1 MLDPD
6 FTGPSGQRT
15 GRYIVVFDDDEP
27 DPLGVLASGGLT
39 RIASTRDLGALDTA
53 QARADAMGGTAG
65 TFFAELNMAVVDAAD
80 DELAGLRT
88 RAIGGAPRLRMYPE
102 LIHHVLSPATGRHRS
117 ADDDDGQTA
126 FADTDAFTWGLLA
139 THAAQSPYSGH
150 GIKVA
155 VLDTGF
161 DETHPDF
168 AGRTVVTQSF
178 VDGEGPHDGHGHGT
192 HCIGTSCGPRTLAD
206 GRGYGIAFEADIYA
220 GKVLSNE
227 GSGSDAG
234 ILAGIDW
241 AISQGCAVISM
252 SLGADVNEIHPPYVA
267 AGKRALAQGTLI
279 VAAAGNNAQRSAGN
293 PGFVGTPANSP
304 YILAVAAVDDA
315 LAVADFSA
323 RSSTLQGGQVD
334 VAGPGVNVYSSW
346 PMPQRYNTISG
357 TSMATPHAAGVS
369 ALLAE
374 STGLRGREL
383 WAELVQVAERLEAPS
398 VDVGSGLV
406 TAPQAAP
413 PDPQPADPGDGDE
426 TP

>member
-6 FTGPSGQRT
+6 FSGPSGEHT

-27 DPLGVLASGGLT
+27 DPMGVLASGGLT
-39 RIASTRDLGALDTA
+39 HIANTRDLAALDTDE
-53 QARADAMGGTAG
+53 ARGEAMSGTVG
-65 TFFAELNMAVVDAAD
+65 TFFAELNMAVVTAAG

-88 RAIGGAPRLRMYPE
+88 RAVGEGPRMRLYPE
-102 LIHHVLSPATGRHRS
+102 LVHHIMSPTAGRHRS
-117 ADDDDGQTA
+117 EGEQSGQEP
-126 FADTDAFTWGLLA
+126 FAETDEFTWGLLA
-139 THAAQSPYSGH
+139 THAAESPYSGK

-168 AGRTVVTQSF
+168 AGRTVVAKSF
-178 VDGEGPHDGHGHGT
+178 VDGEPPHDGHGHGT
-192 HCIGTSCGPRTLAD
+192 HCIGTSCGPRQVSG
-206 GRGYGIAFEADIYA
+206 GRGYGIAYEAEIYA

-267 AGKRALAQGTLI
+267 AGKRALSHGTLI

-304 YILAVAAVDDA
+304 YVMAVAAVDDA

-323 RSSTLQGGQVD
+323 RSSALQGGQVD
-334 VAGPGVNVYSSW
+334 VAGPGVDVYSSW
-346 PMPQRYNTISG
+346 PMPKRYNTISG

-383 WAELVQVAERLEAPS
+383 WAELVQVGQRLDAAS

-406 TAPQAAP
+406 IAPQAAP
-413 PDPQPADPGDGDE
+413 PDPQPADPGQGDDA
-426 TP
+426 P

>member
-6 FTGPSGQRT
+6 FTGHSGQHT

-27 DPLGVLASGGLT
+27 DPLGILAGDGLT
-39 RIASTRDLGALDTA
+39 RVASTRDLVDLDDA
-53 QARADAMGGTAG
+53 ARAEAVAGTAG
-65 TFFAELNMAVVDAAD
+65 TFFAELNMAVVSAQD
-80 DELAGLRT
+80 DELEGLRS
-88 RAIGGAPRLRMYPE
+88 RAVGGAPRLRLYPE
-102 LIHHVLSPATGRHRS
+102 LIHRVLAADTGRHRS
-117 ADDDDGQTA
+117 EVGETGQAT
-126 FADTDAFTWGLLA
+126 FADSDQFTWGLLA
-139 THAAQSPYSGH
+139 TQAAESPYSGK

-168 AGRTVVTQSF
+168 SGRAVVAKSF
-178 VDGEGPHDGHGHGT
+178 VDGEEPHDGHGHGT
-192 HCIGTSCGPRTLAD
+192 HCIGTSCGPRTVAD
-206 GRGYGIAFEADIYA
+206 GRGYGIAYEADIYA
-220 GKVLSNE
+220 GKVLSNA
-227 GSGSDAG
+227 GSGADAG

-241 AISQGCAVISM
+241 AIAQGCAVISM

-267 AGKRALAQGTLI
+267 AGKRALARGTLI
-279 VAAAGNNAQRSAGN
+279 VAAAGNNARRSAGD

-304 YILAVAAVDDA
+304 YVLAVAAVDDT

-334 VAGPGVNVYSSW
+334 VAGPGVDVYSSW
-346 PMPQRYNTISG
+346 PMPKRYNTISG

-383 WAELVQVAERLEAPS
+383 WAELVQVAQRLEAPS

-406 TAPQAAP
+406 MAPQAAP
-413 PDPQPADPGDGDE
+413 ADQQPAEPGAGDGA
-426 TP
+426 P

>member
-27 DPLGVLASGGLT
+27 DPMGVLASDGVT
-39 RIASTRDLGALDTA
+39 RVANTRDLADLDDA
-53 QARADAMGGTAG
+53 ARREAMTGTAG
-65 TFFAELNMAVVDAAD
+65 TFFAELNMAVVSAGDN
-80 DELAGLRT
+80 ELEGLRT
-88 RAIGGAPRLRMYPE
+88 RAVGGTPRLRLYPE
-102 LIHHVLSPATGRHRS
+102 LVHRILDPDTGRHRS
-117 ADDDDGQTA
+117 EDGQSDQST
-126 FADTDAFTWGLLA
+126 FADSDEFTWGLLA
-139 THAAQSPYSGH
+139 TQAAQSPYSGK

-168 AGRTVVTQSF
+168 AGRTVVAKSF
-178 VDGEGPHDGHGHGT
+178 VDGEEPHDGHGHGT
-192 HCIGTSCGPRTLAD
+192 HCIGTSCGPRTPAE
-206 GRGYGIAFEADIYA
+206 GRGYGIAYEADIYA

-241 AISQGCAVISM
+241 AIAQGCSVISM

-267 AGKRALAQGTLI
+267 AGKRALSRGTLI
-279 VAAAGNNAQRSAGN
+279 VAAAGNNARRSAGD

-304 YILAVAAVDDA
+304 YILAVAAVDDT

-334 VAGPGVNVYSSW
+334 VAGPGVDVYSSW

-357 TSMATPHAAGVS
+357 TSMATPHAAGIS

-383 WAELVQVAERLEAPS
+383 WAELVQVAQRLEAPS

-406 TAPQAAP
+406 AAPQAPA
-413 PDPQPADPGDGDE
+413 DPQPADPGAGDDV
-426 TP
+426 P

>member
-1 MLDPD
+1 MLDPG
-6 FTGPSGQRT
+6 FSGPSGQQT

-27 DPLGVLASGGLT
+27 DAMGLLATGGLT
-39 RIASTRDLGALDTA
+39 RIANTRDLANLDSDEDRAGALA
-53 QARADAMGGTAG
+53 GTTG
-65 TFFAELNMAVVDAAD
+65 TFFAELNMAVVSAGET
-80 DELAGLRT
+80 ELEGLRT
-88 RAIGGAPRLRMYPE
+88 RTAGASPRVRMYPE
-102 LIHHVLSPATGRHRS
+102 LIHHIMSPAPGRHRS
-117 ADDDDGQTA
+117 EDEEAGTGT
-126 FADTDAFTWGLLA
+126 FADTDEFTWGLLA
-139 THAAQSPYSGH
+139 THAAESPYSGK

-168 AGRTVVTQSF
+168 AGRTVVAKSF
-178 VDGEGPHDGHGHGT
+178 VDGEEPHDGHGHGT
-192 HCIGTSCGPRTLAD
+192 HCIGTSCGPRTVAD
-206 GRGYGIAFEADIYA
+206 GRGYGIAYEADIYA

-227 GSGSDAG
+227 GSGADAG

-252 SLGADVNEIHPPYVA
+252 SLGADVDEIHPPYVA
-267 AGKRALAQGTLI
+267 AGKRALAHGTLI

-304 YILAVAAVDDA
+304 YVMAVAAVDDT

-334 VAGPGVNVYSSW
+334 VAGPGVDVYSSW

-383 WAELVQVAERLEAPS
+383 WAELVQVGQRLEAAS

-406 TAPQAAP
+406 TAPLAAP
-413 PDPQPADPGDGDE
+413 ADPQPADPAQGDGA
-426 TP
+426 P